1 MQEESKEKSK
11 DAPFES
17 LRILSERWKNGTF
30 SEIIDDWK
38 WIFGYSARYK
48 GAIVFYTILGILSTS
63 LGLVGSVAGKYL
75 IDIITG
81 YQIQKLPLLLCI
93 MIGSTVFSL
102 GFESVINRISTKL
115 GIAINND
122 IQADIFDK
130 IVDADWLEISKY
142 ANGDVLNR
150 FNGDIGTVSGNGI
163 RQICDMVQM
172 IRIYGRKIDWEMFW
186 QLCEEYHMTCF
197 CINLLDI
204 GERYLGFSYEASG
217 AVRAAKKLH
226 PDSEALLIDILD
238 AGSFGK
244 SSAGRI
250 HSANITLYAAE
261 TGMEKHTAGGIW
273 KSLVPEASYMKN
285 KYPYAARYPFLLPAA
300 YVQRIL
306 KWLGQGEKE
315 QKSSIEVGAGRVE
328 LLKKYDMIRTADG
341 KKRGDAH
348 AGRIQREK

>member
-1 MQEESKEKSK
+1 M
-11 DAPFES
+11 
-17 LRILSERWKNGTF
+17 
-30 SEIIDDWK
+30 
-38 WIFGYSARYK
+38 
-48 GAIVFYTILGILSTS
+48 
-63 LGLVGSVAGKYL
+63 
-75 IDIITG
+75 
-81 YQIQKLPLLLCI
+81 
-93 MIGSTVFSL
+93 M
-102 GFESVINRISTKL
+102 
-115 GIAINND
+115 
-122 IQADIFDK
+122 
-130 IVDADWLEISKY
+130 
-142 ANGDVLNR
+142 
-150 FNGDIGTVSGNGI
+150 
-163 RQICDMVQM
+163 
-172 IRIYGRKIDWEMFW
+172 
-186 QLCEEYHMTCF
+186 CF

-217 AVRAAKKLH
+217 AVRATKKLR

-261 TGMEKHTAGGIW
+261 TGAEKHIAGGIW

-328 LLKKYDMIRTADG
+328 LLKKSI
-341 KKRGDAH
+341 
-348 AGRIQREK
+348 